1 MPNDEN
7 PFGLLNN
14 LEWINISF
22 NMQTLID
29 KRKATIDRIPQTIDT
44 FQNVQIFH

>member
-1 MPNDEN
+1 MPNN
-7 PFGLLNN
+7 PFGLLNT

-29 KRKATIDRIPQTIDT
+29 ERKATIESQTIDT
-44 FQNVQIFH
+44 FQNVQIFL